1 VSAPAWL
8 EDLRRQGAEQLNELG
23 LPTTRLE
30 DWRYTNVAPIAETR
44 WTPGDAGKDGVS
56 RQELETLCHPVFA
69 CRLFVFVN
77 GLFAADLSTLRVGT
91 PEVAVHSLA
100 QVLEEEPDA
109 LRGMLGEQALAKERA
124 FTAWNQRE
132 LRDGA
137 VVRIPEGADLEE
149 PIHLVFLAEPGA
161 DPTESHP
168 RILVLAGERS
178 RASVVEDY
186 VSFGEGVSFTNAVTE
201 IRVAPDAELEH
212 VRFQRELADGHH
224 ISALHARL
232 ERNARLACHSV
243 SLGGGLVRNDATVT
257 LLGEGA
263 ECDLNGIFL
272 GTGRR
277 HVDNHTT
284 VDHAVPHTTSRELYK
299 GVLDDR
305 SRGIFHGRVI
315 VRPDAQKTDARQSS
329 RNLLLS
335 RGAEIDT
342 KPQLEIHA
350 DDVKCSHGSTIGQLD
365 PDALFYLRARGIT
378 EDDARRLLT
387 RAFVSEVTRSL
398 RFEPL
403 RVRIEDQLVELLES
417 A

>member
-1 VSAPAWL
+1 MSAPAWL

-44 WTPGDAGKDGVS
+44 WTPGDARKDGVS

-77 GLFAADLSTLRVGT
+77 GGFAADLSTLRVGT

-109 LRGMLGEQALAKERA
+109 LRGVLGEQALAKERA

-149 PIHLVFLAEPGA
+149 PIHLVFLAKPGA
-161 DPTESHP
+161 EPTESHP
-168 RILVLAGERS
+168 RVLVLAGERS

-212 VRFQRELADGHH
+212 VRFQRESADGHH

-232 ERNARLACHSV
+232 ERNARLACYSV
-243 SLGGGLVRNDATVT
+243 SLGGGLVRNDATAT

-272 GTGRR
+272 GTGSR

-284 VDHAVPHTTSRELYK
+284 IDHAVPHTTSRELYK

-305 SRGIFHGRVI
+305 SHGVFHGRVI

-403 RVRIEDQLVELLES
+403 RVRIEEQLVELLEG